1 MTSDGRV
8 YVPADREALSWMNCY
23 ESELLFQ
30 FDGITQKSPRW
41 IRFLQYKYD
50 PERSLSKMEVEVPGH
65 GKGVAGESFG

>member
-8 YVPADREALSWMNCY
+8 YVPADIVALSWKNCY
-23 ESELLFQ
+23 ESEMLFP
-30 FDGITQKSPRW
+30 FDRITLQSPRW